1 MNENNSLKNYCIF
14 IQYRHNKKGYNMKL
28 ETISLTNDELLT
40 ISKYF
45 KQEIMDLK
53 KFNITDSTP
62 KELKDIEKQIEI
74 LRDIRVK
81 IAMIRYR

>member
-1 MNENNSLKNYCIF
+1 
-14 IQYRHNKKGYNMKL
+14 MKL
-28 ETISLTNDELLT
+28 ETISLTNEELLT

-53 KFNITDSTP
+53 KFNSTDSTS

-81 IAMIRYR
+81 IAMIRYK

>member
-1 MNENNSLKNYCIF
+1 
-14 IQYRHNKKGYNMKL
+14 MKL
-28 ETISLTNDELLT
+28 ETISLTNEELLT

-53 KFNITDSTP
+53 KFNSTDSTS

>member
-1 MNENNSLKNYCIF
+1 
-14 IQYRHNKKGYNMKL
+14 MKL
-28 ETISLTNDELLT
+28 ETISLTNEQLLT

-53 KFNITDSTP
+53 KFNSTNSTN
-62 KELKDIEKQIEI
+62 KELKDIEAQIEI

-81 IAMIRYR
+81 IALIRYK

>member
-1 MNENNSLKNYCIF
+1 MKTKTSTNQDVKYTLQCIT
-14 IQYRHNKKGYNMKL
+14 KGNTMKL
-28 ETISLTNDELLT
+28 ETISLTNEELLT

-53 KFNITDSTP
+53 KFNSTDSTS

-81 IAMIRYR
+81 IAMIRYK

>member
-1 MNENNSLKNYCIF
+1 
-14 IQYRHNKKGYNMKL
+14 MKL
-28 ETISLTNDELLT
+28 ETISLTNEELLT

-53 KFNITDSTP
+53 KLNSTDSTS

-81 IAMIRYR
+81 IAMRRYK

>member
-1 MNENNSLKNYCIF
+1 
-14 IQYRHNKKGYNMKL
+14 MKL

-53 KFNITDSTP
+53 KFNNTDSTP

>member
-1 MNENNSLKNYCIF
+1 
-14 IQYRHNKKGYNMKL
+14 MKL